1 MKRFR
6 LTLVLI
12 ITWFF
17 LLYNVERL
25 DGPSVNLASFVYG
38 FAFVTAVAVIAVPAL
53 HEWPL
58 PRVLL
63 IILPLYFLLK
73 VYLDYPIVG
82 DGLMHL
88 PITVTEIAALVV
100 TLLLARDIMQRFTHL
115 QKGLARVTLSHLD
128 DASPFEDGQ
137 SLIYREIRRARR
149 RQRPLALL
157 ALKPTASSV
166 SYSMDRFLEEAQAE
180 IIKHYIGANVA
191 NLLLTTLE
199 DYDIVTRRNNHFIV
213 VLPEADEDELQ
224 ETIDRL
230 QREARN
236 RLGIEF
242 SIGTA
247 RFPDDAVTF
256 GQLLTDAERAMH
268 RSSAGEPPAE
278 RETTVVESAA

>member
-1 MKRFR
+1 MKRLR

-38 FAFVTAVAVIAVPAL
+38 FAFVTAVAVIAIPVL
-53 HEWPL
+53 YEWPL

-63 IILPLYFLLK
+63 ITLPLYFLLK
-73 VYLDYPIVG
+73 VYLNYPIVG
-82 DGLMHL
+82 DGLAHL
-88 PITVTEIAALVV
+88 PITVTEIAALVF

-115 QKGLARVTLSHLD
+115 QQGLARVTLSHLD
-128 DASPFEDGQ
+128 DASSFDDGQ
-137 SLIYREIRRARR
+137 GLIYREIRRARR

-157 ALKPTASSV
+157 ALKPTAASV
-166 SYSMDRFLEEAQAE
+166 SYSLDRFLEEAQAE
-180 IIKHYIGANVA
+180 IIQHYIGASVA

-199 DYDIVTRRNNHFIV
+199 DYDIVTRRNGHFIV
-213 VLPEADEDELQ
+213 VLPEADGDELE

-230 QREARN
+230 QREARD

-242 SIGTA
+242 NIGTA

-268 RSSAGEPPAE
+268 RSPAGEPPTE
-278 RETTVVESAA
+278 TETTAVESAA

>member
-63 IILPLYFLLK
+63 IILPLS
-73 VYLDYPIVG
+73 PAE
-82 DGLMHL
+82 GLPRLSDCRGWPDAPADRGHRDCGS
-88 PITVTEIAALVV
+88 VV

-115 QKGLARVTLSHLD
+115 HARVTLSHLD

-137 SLIYREIRRARR
+137 S
-149 RQRPLALL
+149 
-157 ALKPTASSV
+157 
-166 SYSMDRFLEEAQAE
+166 
-180 IIKHYIGANVA
+180 
-191 NLLLTTLE
+191 
-199 DYDIVTRRNNHFIV
+199 
-213 VLPEADEDELQ
+213 
-224 ETIDRL
+224 
-230 QREARN
+230 
-236 RLGIEF
+236 
-242 SIGTA
+242 
-247 RFPDDAVTF
+247 
-256 GQLLTDAERAMH
+256 
-268 RSSAGEPPAE
+268 
-278 RETTVVESAA
+278 